1 MIDQG
6 NQEAVLWALNAT
18 SAIKRTIGHP
28 NVLPTSQTAKA
39 AREELIN
46 LGVLQI

>member
-18 SAIKRTIGHP
+18 SAIKRAIGHS
-28 NVLPTSQTAKA
+28 NTLPTSQTAMA
-39 AREELIN
+39 AREELTN